1 MVSANETTADVI
13 TLDGDDEVAGPSQ
26 EQRVQLA
33 QTTQEKRSAR
43 IEKGGDP
50 AQAATEVRSTTD
62 DDDRLSEAGSS
73 KSFKSDS
80 VDPAVFA
87 PLVDEEDNPAVDSV
101 SSGNTAKGKS
111 SGGTPSKPY
120 LGSGGGFSAMKQ
132 DANGQ
137 YYTGMG
143 IGMSHTWN
151 YNPGVWKETKK
162 EPDLWEIDFETN
174 KVRNH
179 NAPTGSGAPVGT
191 QYHWL
196 IVSHQM
202 VEKISANEYTTKM
215 TGSKYKLAHR
225 GVGQNW
231 SVNTVKGQREREIAL
246 LQDAIDR
253 IKGLP
258 PVTKQEK
265 VHETKREKGQATLNS
280 FFGASPSKDK
290 RKAGTSEA
298 PASSKKAKTKEGQ

>member
-1 MVSANETTADVI
+1 
-13 TLDGDDEVAGPSQ
+13 
-26 EQRVQLA
+26 
-33 QTTQEKRSAR
+33 
-43 IEKGGDP
+43 
-50 AQAATEVRSTTD
+50 
-62 DDDRLSEAGSS
+62 
-73 KSFKSDS
+73 
-80 VDPAVFA
+80 
-87 PLVDEEDNPAVDSV
+87 
-101 SSGNTAKGKS
+101 
-111 SGGTPSKPY
+111 
-120 LGSGGGFSAMKQ
+120 
-132 DANGQ
+132 
-137 YYTGMG
+137 
-143 IGMSHTWN
+143 
-151 YNPGVWKETKK
+151 
-162 EPDLWEIDFETN
+162 
-174 KVRNH
+174 
-179 NAPTGSGAPVGT
+179 
-191 QYHWL
+191 
-196 IVSHQM
+196 M

-225 GVGQNW
+225 GVGQWVAGLAGCLPCLCGSLLRSLTHDHVASTHLCRNW